1 MCEVCSTKE
10 GMVLRRA
17 AMVRKLESNGLGT
30 PAKSDR
36 VSEENVSKE
45 KLIKANINDVEVK
58 GQHECDVSRAC
69 ETVVFRRG
77 IERCRVW

>member
-58 GQHECDVSRAC
+58 GQNDCDVSRAC